1 MRQYT
6 VGFLYDFHG
15 IGLLTLSNRM
25 DPTTCLK
32 SLLLA
37 IGQYRNNR
45 SATNTSL
52 LKRQIDDLTGMMCGK
67 LLVSGQVLPSE
78 CLSGLLEL
86 VGDPNTSPALV
97 GPVISLLAQLAS
109 EDESREALHSNYNLT
124 GTLATVIHC
133 NSATPKEPV
142 VLQCLQVLQKL
153 TYSVRIPH
161 CTPYLDELIAFLMQ
175 HIQPPNEDLTMPCLG
190 VLANLCRSNLYVQTH
205 IKSLIH
211 VKSFYRTLIN
221 FLAHSSLTV
230 VVFALSILASLTLNE
245 EVGEKLFLAKNIHQT
260 FQLIFN
266 IIINGDK
273 TLTCKYAVDLLVDLL
288 KNPKIADYLTR
299 YEHFSL
305 CLSQVLGLL
314 HGKDPDSAAKVLE
327 LLVALCSVP
336 DLRKQLCQSILRP
349 PGPRLAARAKAEGQ
363 GRGTEPD
370 PGPALLQWAG
380 LPLNGPETCYL
391 QALSLLTELFEEVTI
406 SLPSGS
412 ARAFLE
418 LLLPV
423 LTGLLQTPTA
433 PLSELQVKKYCARA
447 SHVMDLLLDILLRSD
462 DAMKMQVSQQL
473 SCQLCV
479 SQLELLLSNS
489 GMDAGF
495 SSPAPCSDL
504 SQVGA
509 EVVLKV
515 LQLMS
520 RLKQLVRDME
530 SSFYRILQDQRM
542 VTPLSLAL
550 SSDRREHVQMALG
563 ILLEASPLPDF
574 PAVVLGECIA
584 ANNSYRNREA
594 ELSMQTHPKLG
605 RSLAPPSAHHPSS
618 SPKNIQNLIEKL
630 QGGMELQEQ
639 VKDVRVS
646 EIMDVYEQK
655 ICALASKEGR
665 LQDLL
670 EAKALALS
678 QADRLI
684 AQYRCQR
691 AQAEA
696 EARKL
701 ASLLKEAERRKEE
714 LQGEVSAQMLEAER
728 VKGDIEQ
735 LLQHNGRLQADS
747 QEHQQLKGSYNELL
761 QRYNESESMLKE
773 LQTAHVSLNKQA
785 DTLRKQNESLRVHQE
800 RLLAQLSEKEE
811 QIKSLDSHLEER
823 KGEISELQ
831 QELKRQDECSRAK
844 ERERKEMEE
853 TIDIL
858 REELNKTELARKDA
872 SIKASSLELQKSQLE
887 AKLQKKEEELSKH
900 SQMIAMIHSL
910 SSGKLKN
917 ETVNLSL

>member
-1 MRQYT
+1 MQ
-6 VGFLYDFHG
+6 
-15 IGLLTLSNRM
+15 RM
-25 DPTTCLK
+25 DATTCLK

-37 IGQYRNNR
+37 ISQYRNNR
-45 SATNTSL
+45 SATNASQ
-52 LKRQIDDLTGMMCGK
+52 LKTQIDDLSGVKCGR

-78 CLSGLLEL
+78 CLSGLVEL
-86 VGDPNTSPALV
+86 VGDPNTCPALT
-97 GPVISLLAQLAS
+97 GTIISLLAQLAAAD
-109 EDESREALHSNYNLT
+109 DESREALHSRYNLT
-124 GTLATVIHC
+124 GTLASVIHC
-133 NSATPKEPV
+133 NSATPREPV
-142 VLQCLQVLQKL
+142 VLQCLSPSQCLQVLQKL
-153 TYSVRIPH
+153 TYSMRIPH
-161 CTPYLDELIAFLMQ
+161 CTPYMDELIAFLIQ
-175 HIQPPNEDLTMPCLG
+175 HVQSPNEDITMPCLG
-190 VLANLCRSNLYVQTH
+190 VLANLCRSNLFVQTH
-205 IKSLIH
+205 VKSL
-211 VKSFYRTLIN
+211 
-221 FLAHSSLTV
+221 
-230 VVFALSILASLTLNE
+230 
-245 EVGEKLFLAKNIHQT
+245 LFHAKNIHQT

-266 IIINGDK
+266 IIVNGDG

-314 HGKDPDSAAKVLE
+314 QGKDPDSAAMVLE

-336 DLRKQLCQSILRP
+336 GLRRQLCQTVLRAQ
-349 PGPRLAARAKAEGQ
+349 GPRLQALAKKE
-363 GRGTEPD
+363 GRGQWVEPD
-370 PGPALLQWAG
+370 PGLALLQWAS
-380 LPLNGPETCYL
+380 LPLDGPEACYL
-391 QALSLLTELFEEVTI
+391 QALSLFAELFEEVTV
-406 SLPSGS
+406 SVPSGS
-412 ARAFLE
+412 AQAFLD

-423 LTGLLQTPTA
+423 LLGLLHGPSI
-433 PLSELQVKKYCARA
+433 PLSELQLKKHCVRAAR
-447 SHVMDLLLDILLRSD
+447 VMDLLLVLSSD

-473 SCQLCV
+473 SSQLCV
-479 SQLELLLSNS
+479 LQVELLLSS
-489 GMDAGF
+489 SHMDMGF
-495 SSPAPCSDL
+495 SCPATSSDL

-509 EVVLKV
+509 EVILKV

-530 SSFYRILQDQRM
+530 TSFYRILQDQRM

-550 SSDRREHVQMALG
+550 ASDHREHVQTALR
-563 ILLEASPLPDF
+563 ILLEAAPLPDF
-574 PAVVLGECIA
+574 PAVILGECIA
-584 ANNSYRNREA
+584 ANNAYRHREM
-594 ELSMQTHPKLG
+594 ELSMQSPPNLG
-605 RSLAPPSAHHPSS
+605 RSLAPLTAHPPTSS
-618 SPKNIQNLIEKL
+618 QSIHNLIEKL
-630 QGGMELQEQ
+630 QSSMELQEQ

-714 LQGEVSAQMLEAER
+714 LQGELSTQMLEAER
-728 VKGDIEQ
+728 AKADIQQ
-735 LLQHNGRLQADS
+735 LLQHNTRLQTES
-747 QEHQQLKGSYNELL
+747 QEHQSLKGSYNELL
-761 QRYNESESMLKE
+761 HRYNECERMLKE
-773 LQTAHVSLNKQA
+773 LQAAHISLNKQT
-785 DTLRKQNESLRVHQE
+785 DTLRKQNESLKVHQD
-800 RLLAQLSEKEE
+800 RLLTQLAEQEE
-811 QIKSLDSHLEER
+811 QIKGLDSGLQER
-823 KGEISELQ
+823 RAEILDLQ
-831 QELKRQDECSRAK
+831 QELKRQDEHSR
-844 ERERKEMEE
+844 ERETERKDMEDTMDMLRKE
-853 TIDIL
+853 L
-858 REELNKTELARKDA
+858 SKTELAKKDA

-900 SQMIAMIHSL
+900 TQMIAMIHSL

>member
-1 MRQYT
+1 MQ
-6 VGFLYDFHG
+6 
-15 IGLLTLSNRM
+15 RM
-25 DPTTCLK
+25 DATTCLK

-37 IGQYRNNR
+37 ISQYRNSR
-45 SATNTSL
+45 SATNASQ
-52 LKRQIDDLTGMMCGK
+52 LKTQIDDLSGVKCGR

-78 CLSGLLEL
+78 CLSGLVEL
-86 VGDPNTSPALV
+86 VGDPNTCPALT
-97 GPVISLLAQLAS
+97 GTIISLLAQLAAADN
-109 EDESREALHSNYNLT
+109 ERREALHSRYNLT
-124 GTLATVIHC
+124 GTLASVIHC
-133 NSATPKEPV
+133 NSATPREPV

-153 TYSVRIPH
+153 TYSMRIPH
-161 CTPYLDELIAFLMQ
+161 CTPYMDELIAFLIQ
-175 HIQPPNEDLTMPCLG
+175 HVQSPNEDITMPCLG
-190 VLANLCRSNLYVQTH
+190 VLANLCRSNLFVQTH
-205 IKSLIH
+205 VKSL
-211 VKSFYRTLIN
+211 
-221 FLAHSSLTV
+221 
-230 VVFALSILASLTLNE
+230 
-245 EVGEKLFLAKNIHQT
+245 LFHAKNIHQT

-266 IIINGDK
+266 IIVNGDG

-314 HGKDPDSAAKVLE
+314 QGKDPDSAAMVLE

-336 DLRKQLCQSILRP
+336 GLRRQLCQTVLRAQ
-349 PGPRLAARAKAEGQ
+349 GPRLQALAKKE
-363 GRGTEPD
+363 GRGQWVEPD
-370 PGPALLQWAG
+370 PGLALLQWAS
-380 LPLNGPETCYL
+380 LPLDGPEACYL
-391 QALSLLTELFEEVTI
+391 QALSLFAELFEEVTV
-406 SLPSGS
+406 SVPSGS
-412 ARAFLE
+412 AQAFLD

-423 LTGLLQTPTA
+423 LLGLLQGPSI
-433 PLSELQVKKYCARA
+433 PLSELQLKKHCVRAAR
-447 SHVMDLLLDILLRSD
+447 VMDLLLVLSSD

-473 SCQLCV
+473 SSQLCV
-479 SQLELLLSNS
+479 LQVELLLSS
-489 GMDAGF
+489 SHMDMGF
-495 SSPAPCSDL
+495 SCPATSSDL

-509 EVVLKV
+509 EVILKV

-530 SSFYRILQDQRM
+530 TSFYRILQDQRM

-550 SSDRREHVQMALG
+550 ASDHREHVQTALR
-563 ILLEASPLPDF
+563 ILLEAAPLPDF
-574 PAVVLGECIA
+574 PAVILGECIA
-584 ANNSYRNREA
+584 ANNAYRHREM
-594 ELSMQTHPKLG
+594 ELSMQSPPNLG
-605 RSLAPPSAHHPSS
+605 RSLAPLTAHPPTSS
-618 SPKNIQNLIEKL
+618 QSIHNLIEKL
-630 QGGMELQEQ
+630 QSSMELQEQ

-714 LQGEVSAQMLEAER
+714 LQGELSTQMLEAER
-728 VKGDIEQ
+728 AKADIQQ
-735 LLQHNGRLQADS
+735 LLQHNTRLQAES
-747 QEHQQLKGSYNELL
+747 QEHQSLKGSYNELL
-761 QRYNESESMLKE
+761 HRYNECERMLKE
-773 LQTAHVSLNKQA
+773 LQAAHISLNKQT
-785 DTLRKQNESLRVHQE
+785 DTLRKQNESLKVHQD
-800 RLLAQLSEKEE
+800 RLLTQLAEQEE
-811 QIKSLDSHLEER
+811 QIKGLDSGLQER
-823 KGEISELQ
+823 RAEILDLQ
-831 QELKRQDECSRAK
+831 QELKRQDEHSR
-844 ERERKEMEE
+844 ERETERKDMED
-853 TIDIL
+853 TIDML
-858 REELNKTELARKDA
+858 RKDLSKTELAKKDA

-900 SQMIAMIHSL
+900 TQMIAMIHSL

>member
-1 MRQYT
+1 MFTASNGYC
-6 VGFLYDFHG
+6 G
-15 IGLLTLSNRM
+15 ISVIQRM
-25 DPTTCLK
+25 DATTCLK

-37 IGQYRNNR
+37 ISQYRNNR
-45 SATNTSL
+45 SATNASQL
-52 LKRQIDDLTGMMCGK
+52 QRQIDDMSGVKCGR

-78 CLSGLLEL
+78 CLSGLVEL
-86 VGDPNTSPALV
+86 VGDPNTSPALT
-97 GPVISLLAQLAS
+97 GTIISLLAQLAAS
-109 EDESREALHSNYNLT
+109 DDESREALHSSYNLT
-124 GTLATVIHC
+124 GTLASVIHC
-133 NSATPKEPV
+133 NSATPREPV
-142 VLQCLQVLQKL
+142 VLQCLQVLQRL
-153 TYSVRIPH
+153 TYSMRIPH
-161 CTPYLDELIAFLMQ
+161 CTRYMDELIAFLIQ
-175 HIQPPNEDLTMPCLG
+175 HVQSPNEDVTMPCLG
-190 VLANLCRSNLYVQTH
+190 VLANLCRSNLFVQTH
-205 IKSLIH
+205 VKSLSH
-211 VKSFYRTLIN
+211 VKAFYRKLIN

-245 EVGEKLFLAKNIHQT
+245 EVGEKLFHAKNIHQT

-266 IIINGDK
+266 IIVNGDG

-288 KNPKIADYLTR
+288 KNPKVADYLTR

-327 LLVALCSVP
+327 LLVSLCSVP
-336 DLRKQLCQSILRP
+336 GLRMQLCQTVLRA
-349 PGPRLAARAKAEGQ
+349 PGPRLQALAKKEAQ
-363 GRGTEPD
+363 GRAVVPEP
-370 PGPALLQWAG
+370 GLALLQWAS
-380 LPLNGPETCYL
+380 LPLEGPETCYL
-391 QALSLLTELFEEVTI
+391 QALLLFAELFEEVNV

-412 ARAFLE
+412 AQAFLD

-423 LTGLLQTPTA
+423 LLGLLQVPCTL
-433 PLSELQVKKYCARA
+433 LSELQ
-447 SHVMDLLLDILLRSD
+447 
-462 DAMKMQVSQQL
+462 MQVSQQL
-473 SCQLCV
+473 SSQLCV
-479 SQLELLLSNS
+479 SQVELLLSS
-489 GMDAGF
+489 SHMDTGF
-495 SSPAPCSDL
+495 SCPASSSDL

-520 RLKQLVRDME
+520 RFKQLVRDME
-530 SSFYRILQDQRM
+530 TSFYRILQDQRM

-550 SSDRREHVQMALG
+550 ASDHREHVQTALQ
-563 ILLEASPLPDF
+563 ILLEAAPLPDF
-574 PAVVLGECIA
+574 PTIILGECIA
-584 ANNSYRNREA
+584 ANNAYRHREV
-594 ELSMQTHPKLG
+594 ELSMQSPPTLGMSLVPLTAHP
-605 RSLAPPSAHHPSS
+605 PSS
-618 SPKNIQNLIEKL
+618 SPQSVHNLIEKL
-630 QGGMELQEQ
+630 QGSMQLQEQ

-714 LQGEVSAQMLEAER
+714 LHGELSTRMLEAEGA
-728 VKGDIEQ
+728 KADIKQ
-735 LLQHNGRLQADS
+735 LLQHNTRLQADS
-747 QEHQQLKGSYNELL
+747 QEHQSLKGSYNELL
-761 QRYNESESMLKE
+761 HRYNECERMFKE
-773 LQTAHVSLNKQA
+773 LQTAHISLNKQA
-785 DTLRKQNESLRVHQE
+785 DTLRKQNESLKLHQD
-800 RLLAQLSEKEE
+800 RLLTQLAEQDE
-811 QIKSLDSHLEER
+811 QIKGLDSDLQER
-823 KGEISELQ
+823 GGEILDLQ
-831 QELKRQDECSRAK
+831 QELKRQDEQSRER
-844 ERERKEMEE
+844 ERERKDMEVS
-853 TIDIL
+853 IDML
-858 REELNKTELARKDA
+858 RTELNKTELARKDA

>member
-1 MRQYT
+1 
-6 VGFLYDFHG
+6 
-15 IGLLTLSNRM
+15 M
-25 DPTTCLK
+25 DATTCLK

-37 IGQYRNNR
+37 ISQYRNNR
-45 SATNTSL
+45 SATNASQ
-52 LKRQIDDLTGMMCGK
+52 LKTQIDDLSGVKCGR

-78 CLSGLLEL
+78 CLSGLVEL
-86 VGDPNTSPALV
+86 VGDPNTCPALT
-97 GPVISLLAQLAS
+97 GTIISLLAQLAAAD
-109 EDESREALHSNYNLT
+109 DESREALHSRYNLT
-124 GTLATVIHC
+124 GTLASVIHC
-133 NSATPKEPV
+133 NSATPREPV
-142 VLQCLQVLQKL
+142 VLQCLSPSQCLQVLQKL
-153 TYSVRIPH
+153 TYSMRIPH
-161 CTPYLDELIAFLMQ
+161 CTPYMDELIAFLIQ
-175 HIQPPNEDLTMPCLG
+175 HVQSPNEDITMPCLG
-190 VLANLCRSNLYVQTH
+190 VLANLCRSNLFVQTH
-205 IKSLIH
+205 VKSLSH
-211 VKSFYRTLIN
+211 VKAFYRTLIN

-245 EVGEKLFLAKNIHQT
+245 GVGEKLFHAKNIHQT

-266 IIINGDK
+266 IIVNGDG

-314 HGKDPDSAAKVLE
+314 QGKDPDSAAMVLE

-336 DLRKQLCQSILRP
+336 GLRRQLCQTVLRAQ
-349 PGPRLAARAKAEGQ
+349 GPRLQALAKKE
-363 GRGTEPD
+363 GRGQWVEPD
-370 PGPALLQWAG
+370 PGLALLQWAS
-380 LPLNGPETCYL
+380 LPLDGPEACYL
-391 QALSLLTELFEEVTI
+391 QALSLFAELFEEVTV
-406 SLPSGS
+406 SVPSGS
-412 ARAFLE
+412 AQAFLD

-423 LTGLLQTPTA
+423 LLGLLHGPSI
-433 PLSELQVKKYCARA
+433 PLSELQLKKHCVRAAR
-447 SHVMDLLLDILLRSD
+447 VMDLLLVLSSD

-473 SCQLCV
+473 SSQLCV
-479 SQLELLLSNS
+479 LQVELLLSS
-489 GMDAGF
+489 SHMDMGF
-495 SSPAPCSDL
+495 SCPATSSDL

-509 EVVLKV
+509 EVILKV

-530 SSFYRILQDQRM
+530 TSFYRILQDQRM

-550 SSDRREHVQMALG
+550 ASDHREHVQTALR
-563 ILLEASPLPDF
+563 ILLEAAPLPDF
-574 PAVVLGECIA
+574 PAVILGECIA
-584 ANNSYRNREA
+584 ANNAYRHREM
-594 ELSMQTHPKLG
+594 ELSMQSPPNLG
-605 RSLAPPSAHHPSS
+605 RSLAPLTAHPPTSS
-618 SPKNIQNLIEKL
+618 QSIHNLIEKL
-630 QGGMELQEQ
+630 QSSMELQEQ

-714 LQGEVSAQMLEAER
+714 LQGELSTQMLEAER
-728 VKGDIEQ
+728 AKADIQQ
-735 LLQHNGRLQADS
+735 LLQHNTRLQTES
-747 QEHQQLKGSYNELL
+747 QEHQSLKGSYNELL
-761 QRYNESESMLKE
+761 HRYNECERMLKE
-773 LQTAHVSLNKQA
+773 LQAAHISLNKQT
-785 DTLRKQNESLRVHQE
+785 DTLRKQNESLKVHQD
-800 RLLAQLSEKEE
+800 RLLTQLAEQEE
-811 QIKSLDSHLEER
+811 QIKGLDSGLQER
-823 KGEISELQ
+823 RAEILDLQ
-831 QELKRQDECSRAK
+831 QELKRQDEHSR
-844 ERERKEMEE
+844 ERETERKDMEDTMDMLRKE
-853 TIDIL
+853 L
-858 REELNKTELARKDA
+858 SKTELAKKDA

-900 SQMIAMIHSL
+900 TQMIAMIHSL